1 MVIMNHDHDYHDDP
15 SGHDGTS
22 LSFTYDRYT
31 INFNFDSG
39 ESNPPQLVVDY
50 TEAADVETIRNLEPY
65 CQYMVVPAAEE
76 ILQYIKEEQPNT
88 DYQLDKKLHTD
99 IPNNPIYDIKVVF
112 NPWELTQQSYNVIQQ
127 LPKIIKDSGEE
138 GQRFQLDI
146 FDIWIEQMVEH
157 QEDNIVCDSN

>member
-1 MVIMNHDHDYHDDP
+1 M
-15 SGHDGTS
+15 
-22 LSFTYDRYT
+22 
-31 INFNFDSG
+31 
-39 ESNPPQLVVDY
+39 
-50 TEAADVETIRNLEPY
+50 
-65 CQYMVVPAAEE
+65 
-76 ILQYIKEEQPNT
+76 
-88 DYQLDKKLHTD
+88 
-99 IPNNPIYDIKVVF
+99 F